1 VPYLASYE
9 FLNDNEHFLCYDTFI
24 KEVIDMKT
32 KLLYVSLSIIV
43 LSALLFVGSSLKN
56 TEADLSNLNGEI
68 KLISSQVDEQDITT
82 VDSTFANLKLDIDTQ
97 KALIQENLETLEALK
112 TYIEDNEIELSR
124 KDLIY
129 IKLSMVEIRTYRRLF
144 INTFDLMKDEFSSIE
159 GQYEALTEDEKLE
172 FKQTITDIITY
183 GLVLLEKVNLELE
196 NIIDLVQAYEEE
208 I

>member
-1 VPYLASYE
+1 
-9 FLNDNEHFLCYDTFI
+9 
-24 KEVIDMKT
+24 MKK

-43 LSALLFVGSSLKN
+43 LSTLLFVSSTLKN

-68 KLISSQVDEQDITT
+68 RLISSQVDEQDITT

-144 INTFDLMKDEFSSIE
+144 INTFELMKDEFSSIE
-159 GQYEALTEDEKLE
+159 GQYEALTEDEKLD

-183 GLVLLEKVNLELE
+183 RLVLLEKVNLELE